1 LGIARV
7 QSTQQFGIGGQN
19 TFCPQ
24 HHKMAVAAVKN
35 LKSGNFCSSP
45 LPVFISAFIPFRL
58 GEFYDQY

>member
-24 HHKMAVAAVKN
+24 HHKNGGGCCKKPEIRKF
-35 LKSGNFCSSP
+35 LQQ
-45 LPVFISAFIPFRL
+45 PFAR
-58 GEFYDQY
+58 FYICFYTGLD